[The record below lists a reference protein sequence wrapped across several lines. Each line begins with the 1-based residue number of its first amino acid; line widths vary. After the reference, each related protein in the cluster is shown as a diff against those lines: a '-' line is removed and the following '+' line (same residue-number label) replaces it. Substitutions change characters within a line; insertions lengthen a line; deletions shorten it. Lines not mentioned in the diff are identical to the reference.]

1 MRSRKPD
8 LPCLIFMMLVL
19 ALPGCAHRQPAMT
32 QAIRAQPVP
41 FTVVSTL
48 DPLADVS
55 SAASFGW
62 APGMREIRSD
72 PHEDGS
78 PDRETLENAIVNAM
92 SKKGYEYKRRA
103 RQGDLQIGY
112 VVVLDGAMSDKEINE
127 RYGIQPSLDLQA
139 PDDVRY
145 EKGTLVIDI
154 TDRDAGRSVWR
165 GALQGFADAR
175 LSKKDRQERLNEMV
189 MFMLARFPAR
199 SGRAH

>member
-1 MRSRKPD
+1 
-8 LPCLIFMMLVL
+8 V
-19 ALPGCAHRQPAMT
+19 
-32 QAIRAQPVP
+32 RA
-41 FTVVSTL
+41 
-48 DPLADVS
+48 
-55 SAASFGW
+55 SAAGHD
-62 APGMREIRSD
+62 PGNPRPACTLHGGIDPGSSGRCLVGGKLREIRSD